1 MSELWL
7 ISRLEELIT
16 HQKLAKMWA
25 ERTNLGPQKSN
36 TVLKMSGLKSVIYTK
51 LSIKFSEFIYH
62 LISLYKWQQSVNV
75 MRR

>member
-1 MSELWL
+1 MADFET
-7 ISRLEELIT
+7 RRADYT
-16 HQKLAKMWA
+16 PKLAKMWA

-36 TVLKMSGLKSVIYTK
+36 TVLKMSGLKLIIFTK
-51 LSIKFSEFIYH
+51 LLTKFNEFIHH